1 MARLRSPE
9 KRKAILEAAVIEIGA
24 AGLSAP
30 TSRIASRA
38 GVAEGTLFTY
48 FANKDTLLN
57 ELYLELKIEVYRR
70 LNAELDANAGLKE
83 RSLQIWTSYLD
94 WAIEFPQ
101 KRNVSLQLHISNLIS
116 SHTRELAAVESKA
129 VAAAISELG
138 QRAAA
143 RGLPAEFG
151 SASMSAMQEVAM
163 DMIAKQPEKRL
174 ELVTQAFEAFW
185 RAVE

>member
-9 KRKAILEAAVIEIGA
+9 KRKAILEATVLEIDA

-48 FANKDTLLN
+48 FANKDALLN
-57 ELYLELKIEVYRR
+57 ELYLELKVDVYRR
-70 LNAELDANAGLKE
+70 LNAELDPNAALKE
-83 RSLQIWTSYLD
+83 RTLQIWISYLA

-101 KRNVSLQLHISNLIS
+101 KRKVSVQLNLSNLIS
-116 SHTRELAAVESKA
+116 SSTREQAAAESRA
-129 VAAAISELG
+129 VAATLSELG
-138 QRAAA
+138 KRAAS
-143 RGLPAEFG
+143 RGLPAEFA

-163 DMIAKQPEKRL
+163 DLIAKQPEQREGLAK
-174 ELVTQAFEAFW
+174 QAFESFW
-185 RAVE
+185 RAVQ

>member
-9 KRKAILEAAVIEIGA
+9 KRKAILEAAVLEIDA

-48 FANKDTLLN
+48 FANKDELLN
-57 ELYLELKIEVYRR
+57 ELYLELKVDVYRR
-70 LNAELDANAGLKE
+70 LNAELDPKAALKE
-83 RSLQIWTSYLD
+83 RTLQIWTSYLD

-101 KRNVSLQLHISNLIS
+101 KRKVSVQLNMSNLIS
-116 SHTRELAAVESKA
+116 TSTREQVATESKA
-129 VAAAISELG
+129 VATTLTELG
-138 QRAAA
+138 KRAAD
-143 RGLPAEFG
+143 RGLPTEFAAG
-151 SASMSAMQEVAM
+151 CMSAMQEVAM
-163 DMIAKQPEKRL
+163 DMIAKQPDQRV
-174 ELVTQAFEAFW
+174 ELAKQAFEAFW